1 MRGLP
6 VSEYAPR
13 SMSIEAARVM
23 RVDPEGVW
31 VEGIDRSAC
40 GSCALRSGCGQGLLS
55 GLWTNPPLLKISRG
69 PHDGVLT
76 EGDIVRVAIPGA
88 ALVCGAMLLYLLP
101 LLCFLG
107 MALAGNLLF
116 GTESATVL
124 FAAGGLLLGGALVR
138 LVSILQKNNESLRP
152 SIVVPGEDTLPAT
165 APAIFAPT
173 TVALMTPVA
182 TKHPQSGRQRW
193 VD

>member
-1 MRGLP
+1 
-6 VSEYAPR
+6 
-13 SMSIEAARVM
+13 
-23 RVDPEGVW
+23 
-31 VEGIDRSAC
+31 
-40 GSCALRSGCGQGLLS
+40 
-55 GLWTNPPLLKISRG
+55 
-69 PHDGVLT
+69 
-76 EGDIVRVAIPGA
+76 
-88 ALVCGAMLLYLLP
+88 MLLYLLP